1 MMSPANIYIAVCANI
16 FFSFFLNL
24 ECAVSNK
31 SVMSCEDVCLC
42 LLAAGVSPYIVVSTH
57 QINQSPVIPLPN
69 VSVFFSMSLQFLCFH
84 YLGSQMGEKYD
95 LAAVW

>member
-1 MMSPANIYIAVCANI
+1 MMSPDNIYIAVCANI

-69 VSVFFSMSLQFLCFH
+69 VSVFFSMSLQFLYFH